1 MMDTNGDLYHSL
13 RYPRGKQLL
22 LFGWSLFGLQG
33 SECFQEEKGLSH
45 CRERNL
51 IFRSYSP
58 FPARGFSSII
68 TFYTGE
74 AEILIRLACQN

>member
-1 MMDTNGDLYHSL
+1 MMDTDGDLHHFS
-13 RYPRGKQLL
+13 RYPRGKQLVP
-22 LFGWSLFGLQG
+22 FGWSLFGPQG
-33 SECFQEEKGLSH
+33 SECCEEEKGLRH

-74 AEILIRLACQN
+74 AEIF

>member
-1 MMDTNGDLYHSL
+1 MDTNGDLHYSS
-13 RYPRGKQLL
+13 RYPREKQLL
-22 LFGWSLFGLQG
+22 PFGWSLFGLQR
-33 SECFQEEKGLSH
+33 SECCEEEKGLSH

-74 AEILIRLACQN
+74 AET